1 MDEKAGKALATVLQP
16 VIASI
21 LVVGGALDVLSARR
35 TSAAQPHQLAVP
47 VRQDVGDAFLHA
59 CESVFQA
66 EWGALGLL
74 GEMLPS
80 YPTCEDFVAVALL
93 KTERKHFYEL
103 IPAETPCKL
112 YLDVEWTGTYGQ
124 EEALQVVHPLV
135 DELKAFARVRVA
147 VECCT
152 AACKKILK

>member
-1 MDEKAGKALATVLQP
+1 MCPDPPGSTWFKARNAGRGPQEQMLEHAKQHNNKFMAAFDY
-16 VIASI
+16 AANDGRR
-21 LVVGGALDVLSARR
+21 VVKMYA
-35 TSAAQPHQLAVP
+35 
-47 VRQDVGDAFLHA
+47 
-59 CESVFQA
+59 
-66 EWGALGLL
+66 
-74 GEMLPS
+74 S

-103 IPAETPCKL
+103 IPEETPCKL

-124 EEALQVVHPLV
+124 DEALQVVHPLV

-147 VECCT
+147 AECCT